1 MAGLEA
7 ADLGR
12 VVDAAFGQRRKTLR
26 NALRGLG
33 LDAAG
38 VEALGR
44 TARVDLGLRA
54 ERLDVGQFAAL
65 ARALAQV
72 RSPF

>member
-1 MAGLEA
+1 VEVAVH
-7 ADLGR
+7 GR

-26 NALRGLG
+26 NSLRGLG

-44 TARVDLGLRA
+44 AAGVDLGLRA
-54 ERLDVGQFAAL
+54 ERLGVDQFAAL
-65 ARALAQV
+65 TRELARQV